1 MAASGSVERSHGN
14 MPVASVE
21 SQRWALPRTRHRHVE
36 ANFNSAA
43 FCKRIPQR
51 EAAILGRREP
61 GGRQSTAVASRD
73 ERAWAGDAR
82 IHAKADSMN

>member
-14 MPVASVE
+14 VPVASVE

-43 FCKRIPQR
+43 FRKRIAQR
-51 EAAILGRREP
+51 DALRVHSPLTALTG
-61 GGRQSTAVASRD
+61 AVAL
-73 ERAWAGDAR
+73 
-82 IHAKADSMN
+82 